1 MAKAIYLQEGET
13 IDFVNGATAVGY
25 LDIIDLTSRIA
36 IAQSDIAALATGSI
50 ALEGVYTIPADDSKS
65 FAVGAPVYWDSVAG
79 KATDDTTKTPA
90 GFATVAMTTA
100 STVTI
105 KLGDRMLTAGIT
117 ATNTATLTNK
127 TIDANGNILK
137 NVVQAYAASITRAEM
152 VAGKTLVAG
161 VAGRTIKVLNYNLR
175 VTGAFNG
182 GAGTAL
188 VIQDTNS
195 SPVVITTAAKAAL
208 TDGAKISG
216 AATVTNVTDGAGMTA
231 NLTAAKGIAVAA
243 DAAWD
248 AGTSVHIEIEY
259 MYV

>member
-1 MAKAIYLQEGET
+1 
-13 IDFVNGATAVGY
+13 
-25 LDIIDLTSRIA
+25 
-36 IAQSDIAALATGSI
+36 
-50 ALEGVYTIPADDSKS
+50 
-65 FAVGAPVYWDSVAG
+65 
-79 KATDDTTKTPA
+79 
-90 GFATVAMTTA
+90 
-100 STVTI
+100 
-105 KLGDRMLTAGIT
+105 
-117 ATNTATLTNK
+117 
-127 TIDANGNILK
+127 
-137 NVVQAYAASITRAEM
+137 M

-161 VAGRTIKVLNYNLR
+161 IAGRTIRVLNYNLR
-175 VTGAFNG
+175 VVGAFNG
-182 GAGTAL
+182 GAGTAM

-231 NLTAAKGIAVAA
+231 NLTAAQGIAVAA